1 MGGSSELQ
9 FVELQGLR
17 YIGLGA
23 LVDELSPKERVYDT
37 LEQLRTRTER
47 LISIGYLVD
56 KHPSEH
62 NHHQSSNSAVASTS
76 KTTQTVPLDVWNINN
91 RDTRQSMSK
100 HVELIVELTKV
111 RSQSLHKTS
120 ECFLRKLWKAP
131 HSPAVSFSFCLFL
144 SFFLSLQ
151 NKRFHALKEELT
163 AQLRVQKLHS
173 SKGHNRYLSGITAHN
188 LGVLAV
194 LTGKPEEAVSY
205 FREAICLKETAF
217 GRTDAEVALSWDE
230 LGIQFF
236 ARGDFDGALTSFREA
251 HSVRNGLL
259 QQQQQ
264 LQQLQQQQQLE
275 PDSGVALSPA
285 QHPSVAMV
293 LNNMACCYF
302 QMGNARQALLT
313 LEEADEIQQR
323 AVGSSVQAEL
333 DLLHV
338 AIVICNCGYMKLALK
353 QYEDARSLLEEALL
367 IQQSVLDDHHR
378 AVRDT
383 LSNIEFANA
392 FHS

>member
-1 MGGSSELQ
+1 
-9 FVELQGLR
+9 
-17 YIGLGA
+17 
-23 LVDELSPKERVYDT
+23 
-37 LEQLRTRTER
+37 
-47 LISIGYLVD
+47 
-56 KHPSEH
+56 
-62 NHHQSSNSAVASTS
+62 
-76 KTTQTVPLDVWNINN
+76 
-91 RDTRQSMSK
+91 MSK
-100 HVELIVELTKV
+100 HVELIVELTK
-111 RSQSLHKTS
+111 
-120 ECFLRKLWKAP
+120 
-131 HSPAVSFSFCLFL
+131 
-144 SFFLSLQ
+144 